1 MMSYIKRALE
11 EIMFCEFCEGRGWTG
26 WVNDEMG
33 EYSFDPCECN
43 PHKLPSPEVF

>member
-1 MMSYIKRALE
+1 
-11 EIMFCEFCEGRGWTG
+11 MFCEFCEGRGWTG

-33 EYSFDPCECN
+33 EYSFDPCERN